1 MGAFISR
8 VANFIGSQLVR
19 RLLFRKSAERALIF
33 KLTGGERVGERE
45 AQAVRFNCLKIK
57 LLSWRSA
64 QISGDAMKD
73 SMKAMRGE
81 ISYA

>member
-1 MGAFISR
+1 MGAFISG
-8 VANFIGSQLVR
+8 VADLIGSQLVR

-57 LLSWRSA
+57 LLSLRSA

-73 SMKAMRGE
+73 SMKAIREE
-81 ISYA
+81 ILHA